1 MYVSGFLSSFIMKPV
16 SKLIGKCVSK
26 PGQVSESSTSGSEGL
41 TALLSVVLQN
51 KCFYENKMSYLFFS
65 VTLTLLHHR
74 NGEGGACAVFTVTIL
89 HYSVTGCDCFCIC
102 IIKKAEVGHCHVSSV
117 L

>member
-41 TALLSVVLQN
+41 AV
-51 KCFYENKMSYLFFS
+51 ENKTSYLFLS
-65 VTLTLLHHR
+65 VTLTRLHHR

>member
-41 TALLSVVLQN
+41 AALLAV
-51 KCFYENKMSYLFFS
+51 ENKTSYLFLS
-65 VTLTLLHHR
+65 VMLTRLHHR